1 MYVISQQRDSLA
13 THPLIFP
20 ELSQMPEL
28 LPLTSPVESAVR
40 ADAPPP
46 RPDPFLDPLL
56 KPPVVPR
63 APRERNEREDV
74 DLTATNPELAKSV
87 RTLLDDQRLKTPV
100 VIGINRTTWLEVL
113 RSSDGLVI
121 QTYSLVPRD
130 PAHPEDGNRRDVE
143 SLTFTRDSNG
153 HIFASAFRAPT
164 VGGKVAPLDD
174 IAVPRC
180 SPEVERDILRRTDND
195 SGRAE
200 SRVKLVAAYVHG
212 LELLK
217 LRDDILNNLMKPKDP

>member
-13 THPLIFP
+13 THPLILP

-28 LPLTSPVESAVR
+28 LPLTSPAESAVR

-56 KPPVVPR
+56 KPPGVPR

-100 VIGINRTTWLEVL
+100 VIGINRTTWLEVF

-153 HIFASAFRAPT
+153 HILASAFRAPI
-164 VGGKVAPLDD
+164 VGGKVAPLDE